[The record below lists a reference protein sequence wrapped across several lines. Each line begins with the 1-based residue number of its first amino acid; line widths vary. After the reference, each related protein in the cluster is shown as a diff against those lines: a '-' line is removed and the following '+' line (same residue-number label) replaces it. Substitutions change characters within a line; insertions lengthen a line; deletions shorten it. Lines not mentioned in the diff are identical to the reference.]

1 MTNRIP
7 LYYIPD
13 DYHFPS
19 PLLIKQQKEE
29 FYLKVLSRMQINQP
43 RKIYALNGFLYPLP
57 LENVEH
63 VWRWNWNN
71 KQAEEF
77 AKTIKEDCIL
87 IGFSDGATASLTV
100 AQNSPFVKK
109 VYCHS
114 CMYSSYPFKRK
125 FDVSFFTT
133 IGDSTPTFEGT
144 EKTFHKYLLNGYKCG
159 IIDLRPEPIKSW
171 NPIHLMM
178 NRKNHHFTNCI
189 KYLPK

>member
-1 MTNRIP
+1 MHLYNVPNNNKTPCLFPTEQERREFDLNLLSYKIQIKKP
-7 LYYIPD
+7 L
-13 DYHFPS
+13 
-19 PLLIKQQKEE
+19 
-29 FYLKVLSRMQINQP
+29 
-43 RKIYALNGFLYPLP
+43 KIYALNGFLYPLP

-63 VWRWNWNN
+63 VWRWNWND
-71 KQAEEF
+71 KRAEEF

-114 CMYSSYPFKRK
+114 CMYSSYPLKRK
-125 FDVSFFTT
+125 FDVNFFTT

-144 EKTFHKYLLNGYKCG
+144 EKTFHKYLINGYNCN
-159 IIDLRPEPIKSW
+159 IVDLKPEPIKSL
-171 NPIHLMM
+171 NPVHLMM